1 MHNLPKLV
9 FDLVT
14 GTFPDALF
22 QHNWW
27 VILMAVAT
35 LQKRTTIGRMSKN
48 ARLTFA
54 KTVIVSM
61 RTIGLGLAPEAIRDV
76 VLKIG
81 QNGTV
86 EAPWAFLGFFVRA
99 FSQKKTV
106 VSRKTWRCLGCK
118 RSSCKSISY
127 FWENNDWNKSKS
139 TNVLRSRQVNK
150 KYCTH

>member
-1 MHNLPKLV
+1 MHNLPKLL

-22 QHNWW
+22 QYNWW

-35 LQKRTTIGRMSKN
+35 PQTRTTIRRMSKN
-48 ARLTFA
+48 ARLTLT

-61 RTIGLGLAPEAIRDV
+61 RTISLGLGPKKSSRDAIRDV

-86 EAPWAFLGFFVRA
+86 QAPWAFLGFFGLFFVRA
-99 FSQKKTV
+99 FSLKKTL
-106 VSRKTWRCLGCK
+106 VS
-118 RSSCKSISY
+118 
-127 FWENNDWNKSKS
+127 
-139 TNVLRSRQVNK
+139 
-150 KYCTH
+150 